1 MKHDARG
8 AEWTSGELRD
18 PPAAASARGG
28 AEPGGGGGV
37 RMVMCVQ
44 VGWACSVGILPG
56 VDTYDRYHDIDMIS
70 IQYIF
75 STPE

>member
-1 MKHDARG
+1 MMRVAR
-8 AEWTSGELRD
+8 SGRQVSCEILRQ
-18 PPAAASARGG
+18 PPARAGG
-28 AEPGGGGGV
+28 RSRAEGGGV